1 MSELDVAQI
10 IREHTRDIAD
20 FPKPGIAFK
29 DLTPLFADAA
39 AFGAVV
45 DDIAARFRGRV
56 DAVAGIE
63 ARGFIVGVPVAL
75 ALGLPFVAVRKA
87 GKLPGETLSESYDLE
102 YGSATI
108 EITADAVAKSDQ
120 VLVVDDLLAT
130 GGTAAAA
137 CALLESTGA
146 EVVGVQV
153 LMELAFLDGRSGL
166 GSREVHVMVSVQD
179 D

>member
-1 MSELDVAQI
+1 MSEPDVARI
-10 IREHTRDIAD
+10 VREHTREIAN

-29 DLTPLFADAA
+29 DLMPLFADAA

-56 DAVAGIE
+56 DLVAGIE

-87 GKLPGETLSESYDLE
+87 GKLPGDTIAESYDLE
-102 YGSATI
+102 YGSATV
-108 EITADAVAKSDQ
+108 EIAADAVAEGDR

-137 CALLESTGA
+137 CSLLESTGA
-146 EVVGVQV
+146 KVTGVQV
-153 LMELAFLDGRSGL
+153 LMELAFLDGRSALEG
-166 GSREVHVMVSVQD
+166 REVHVMVSVQD

>member
-1 MSELDVAQI
+1 MSVPDVEQI
-10 IREHTRDIAD
+10 VRSHTRDIAD

-29 DLTPLFADAA
+29 DLTPLFADAQ
-39 AFGAVV
+39 AFSAVV
-45 DDIAARFRGRV
+45 ADIADRFRGHV

-87 GKLPGETLSESYDLE
+87 GKLPGEVIAQSYDLE
-102 YGSATI
+102 YGSATV
-108 EITADAVAKSDQ
+108 EITADAVCSGER
-120 VLVVDDLLAT
+120 VVVVDDLLAT

-137 CALLESTGA
+137 CTLIERTGA
-146 EVVGVQV
+146 RVVGIQV
-153 LMELAFLDGRSGL
+153 LMELTFLDGRSAL
-166 GSREVHVMVSVQD
+166 GDREVHVMVSVQD